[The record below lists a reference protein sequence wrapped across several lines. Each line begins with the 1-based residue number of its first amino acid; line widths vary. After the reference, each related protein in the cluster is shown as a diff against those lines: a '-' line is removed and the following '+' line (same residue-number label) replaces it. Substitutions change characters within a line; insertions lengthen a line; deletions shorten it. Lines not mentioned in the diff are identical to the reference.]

1 MSQAHRSL
9 RAVALALLVASA
21 AFSCATPKPAT
32 PPARP
37 AVQMPVDPRASPP
50 PPEPVPEAP
59 LPPPPTATAPPSLPE
74 PPPPPTPLPP
84 KAGSAVTLL
93 LPLDAPEFQPAAEAV
108 QRGFM
113 AAMAAEG
120 RTLEVVTRRTDASD
134 ERVLAEYDAAIQ
146 AGTRLVVGPMTR
158 SGVAALARSNRL
170 AVPTLALNQPEGS
183 VAVPSSLFVFSLA
196 VEAEARQIA
205 RRAWADTQRIATVV
219 NAPTPLSRRSRDAF
233 IDEWLAVG
241 GHLIEVI
248 EVAPGADPASV
259 TEILDRDPPHFV
271 FLADSGERARQL
283 RPYLGSQ
290 MPVYA
295 TSQVNTTSDPL
306 KNLDL
311 NGVQFADMPW
321 LLRPDDPAVARYP
334 RPAGLQGDLARFYA
348 VGIDAFRIASALLDG
363 QRDFEF
369 AGVTGRIA
377 VHGSGLVA
385 RRPVGATFRDGR
397 TVALE

>member
-1 MSQAHRSL
+1 
-9 RAVALALLVASA
+9 
-21 AFSCATPKPAT
+21 
-32 PPARP
+32 
-37 AVQMPVDPRASPP
+37 MPIDPRASPP
-50 PPEPVPEAP
+50 PPQPEAP
-59 LPPPPTATAPPSLPE
+59 LPPPVATAPPSLPE
-74 PPPPPTPLPP
+74 FPPPPVPLPKTDGP
-84 KAGSAVTLL
+84 AVTLL

-108 QRGFM
+108 QRGFL

-134 ERVLAEYDAAIQ
+134 ERVLADYDAAIR

-158 SGVAALARSNRL
+158 SGVAALARTNRL

-183 VAVPSSLFVFSLA
+183 VAVPSSLFVFGLA
-196 VEAEARQIA
+196 VETEARQSA
-205 RRAWADTQRIATVV
+205 RRAWTDGQRIATVV
-219 NAPTPLSRRSRDAF
+219 SAPTPLSRRSRDAF
-233 IDEWLAVG
+233 VDEWLALG

-248 EVAPGADPASV
+248 EVAPRADPALV
-259 TEILDRDPPHFV
+259 TEILDRDLPHFV

-321 LLRPDDPAVARYP
+321 LLRPDDPAMARYP
-334 RPAGLQGDLARFYA
+334 RPPGLQGDLARFYA
-348 VGIDAFRIASALLDG
+348 VGIDAFRIAAALLDG

>member
-1 MSQAHRSL
+1 
-9 RAVALALLVASA
+9 
-21 AFSCATPKPAT
+21 
-32 PPARP
+32 
-37 AVQMPVDPRASPP
+37 MPVDPRASPP
-50 PPEPVPEAP
+50 PAEPAP
-59 LPPPPTATAPPSLPE
+59 AATPPPPLAAAPPSLPE
-74 PPPPPTPLPP
+74 LPPPPVPLP
-84 KAGSAVTLL
+84 KADGPAVTLL

-108 QRGFM
+108 QRGFL

-134 ERVLAEYDAAIQ
+134 ERVLADYDAAIR
-146 AGTRLVVGPMTR
+146 AGTRVVVGPMTR
-158 SGVAALARSNRL
+158 TGVAALARTDRL
-170 AVPTLALNQPEGS
+170 TVPTLALNQPEGS
-183 VAVPSSLFVFSLA
+183 VVVPSSLFVFGLA

-205 RRAWADTQRIATVV
+205 RRAWADAQRIASVV

-233 IDEWLAVG
+233 VDEWLAIG
-241 GHLIEVI
+241 GYLIEII
-248 EVAPGADPASV
+248 EVAPGASPAAL
-259 TEILDRDPPHFV
+259 TELLDRDPPHFV

-321 LLRPDDPAVARYP
+321 LLRPEDPAMTRYP
-334 RPAGLQGDLARFYA
+334 RPPDLHGDLARFYA
-348 VGIDAFRIASALLDG
+348 VGIDAFRIAAALLDG

-397 TVALE
+397 TVTLE

>member
-1 MSQAHRSL
+1 MLPAHRTS
-9 RAVALALLVASA
+9 RAVAAALLAASA
-21 AFSCATPKPAT
+21 AFSCATPPPAT

-37 AVQMPVDPRASPP
+37 AVQMPIDPRASPP
-50 PPEPVPEAP
+50 PPQPEAP
-59 LPPPPTATAPPSLPE
+59 LPPRVATAPPSLPE
-74 PPPPPTPLPP
+74 LPPPPVPLPKTDGP
-84 KAGSAVTLL
+84 AVTLL

-108 QRGFM
+108 QRGFL

-134 ERVLAEYDAAIQ
+134 ERVLADYDAAIQ

-158 SGVAALARSNRL
+158 SGVAALARTNRL

-183 VAVPSSLFVFSLA
+183 VAVRSSLFVFGLA
-196 VEAEARQIA
+196 VETEARQIA
-205 RRAWADTQRIATVV
+205 RRAWTDGQRIATVV
-219 NAPTPLSRRSRDAF
+219 SAPTPLSRRSRDAF
-233 IDEWLAVG
+233 VDEWLALG

-248 EVAPGADPASV
+248 EVAPRADPALV
-259 TEILDRDPPHFV
+259 TEILDRDSPHFV

-321 LLRPDDPAVARYP
+321 LLRPEDPAMARYP
-334 RPAGLQGDLARFYA
+334 RPPDLQGDLARFYA
-348 VGIDAFRIASALLDG
+348 VGIDAFRIAVALLDG